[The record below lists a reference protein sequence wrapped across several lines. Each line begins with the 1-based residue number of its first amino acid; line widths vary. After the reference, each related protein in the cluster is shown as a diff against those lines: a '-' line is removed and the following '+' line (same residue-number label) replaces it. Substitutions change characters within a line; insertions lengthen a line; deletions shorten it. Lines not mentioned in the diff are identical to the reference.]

1 MGRIALCADADSLA
15 HPQLMGLDDVSF
27 EDAEWLALFSKA
39 EEARRGVASSGD
51 IDEVWVV
58 SCDDMEPINLAAA
71 LKQDGAERRVFLVSD
86 GMTGSCLSRA
96 RSAGLNGALTS
107 EGFCRRYA
115 SERRV
120 RRLPDG
126 ASHLD
131 FGAEDDVVEEDFLS
145 VGCDA
150 CKASSTDGIVA
161 GAASSEE
168 LPGVRGG
175 FPAAFSGE
183 SSSPRFPASFRATK
197 GAGCLEALDACGS
210 VVLVVTSAGG
220 GAGKSAFSALA
231 ASALARQG
239 MKTLLVDG
247 DFANGDSA
255 LVSGE
260 KNPVHFDELLHDD
273 EICPDGGLLDA
284 LTSCSAGYAVVAAP
298 ERIEVGEAV
307 RLLLPQAVDAFSRRF
322 EAVVVNADSCW
333 DELKVALLER
343 STHAVCLV
351 DQRMSSVR
359 LSQRIMSLC
368 ARCGVAATSLEFA
381 LNKTSKEALLS
392 TIDVSCA
399 LQGARVF
406 DLAYGG
412 RVVEELLGMGMPRAL
427 FDEGNAFCE
436 SVEGL
441 LSQLIPEAFVRS
453 SSSSEGKKR
462 RRGFFGQ
469 GLSRMRAV
477 SGEEGD
483 GFGYRAS

>member
-15 HPQLMGLDDVSF
+15 HPQLMGLDDVSL
-27 EDAEWLALFSKA
+27 EGVDWLALFSKA
-39 EEARRGVASSGD
+39 EEARLGLASSED

-71 LKQDGAERRVFLVSD
+71 LKRDGVERRVFLVSD

-115 SERRV
+115 SERCV

-131 FGAEDDVVEEDFLS
+131 FAAEDDVVEEDFLS
-145 VGCDA
+145 VGRDA
-150 CKASSTDGIVA
+150 REDPSA
-161 GAASSEE
+161 GEAASGGSSSSD

-175 FPAAFSGE
+175 LPAAFSGE
-183 SSSPRFPASFRATK
+183 SSSRSLASFRAGR
-197 GAGCLEALDACGS
+197 GADGLGAADACGS

-231 ASALARQG
+231 ASVLARQG

-273 EICPDGGLLDA
+273 EIFPDGASLDA
-284 LTSCSAGYAVVAAP
+284 LTSCSAGYSVVAAP

-307 RLLLPQAVDAFSRRF
+307 RPLLPQAVDAFSRRF

-368 ARCGVAATSLEFA
+368 ARCGVAAASLEFA
-381 LNKTSKEALLS
+381 LNKTSKEALFS

-412 RVVEELLGMGMPRAL
+412 RIVEELLGMGMPRAL

-436 SVEGL
+436 GVEGL
-441 LSQLIPEAFVRS
+441 LSQLIPEAFTRCP
-453 SSSSEGKKR
+453 SSSEGRKR
-462 RRGFFGQ
+462 RRGLFGQ
-469 GLSRMRAV
+469 GLSRMRAA